1 MDSNDLLVKEYLES
15 LKEDTELDYLF
26 PILLRLMKFS
36 IVTTARESKGQSQ
49 YGKDI
54 IAIGKDENGI
64 KKRFYF
70 ELKGFSDKDITQTS
84 LLKQDGI
91 LESIREAKL
100 VAFNDTSIPGFN
112 DLPVQIVVVHNG
124 VIKSD
129 ARLTL
134 EGILTKEFPEG
145 GFERWDIYRLTELF
159 SQYLFGEYLFTE
171 EESIRLFK
179 RTLVLLDAPD
189 YDFSDFK
196 QLVEKQT
203 EKIYDV
209 QSRAFKKY
217 FASMNLLSVLIIHYS
232 RENGNLYPARE
243 CVTFLVL
250 RVWAWILRSD
260 LHNKKGVL
268 KEFRKLLRIHYDL
281 LDEYFQ
287 KMSIAVE
294 EQDGL
299 FSEAGKQFEPIGYPL
314 RCFEHLGYLNYF
326 LYARM
331 WFPTFEQG
339 PSQKK
344 QQLLVNRQ
352 LEYLVKLINFNDG
365 CSRPLIDRHSVP
377 IVATVLFFIRNKE
390 FISDIKEHLS
400 NLLEGILNNI
410 VIIKNT
416 RDRFPELYNNI
427 EQLVEFVA
435 TGERPKGYID
445 SSSLLITY
453 IFDILALIGN
463 EEIYNFYRNEF
474 DDKIDLQ
481 LAQCALST
489 DELEPLLFTKNLYNE
504 MHVESGI
511 RLPEIFA
518 DYKSNLKGMDL
529 IQREYKTDL
538 VGFPFLRLLAHIY
551 FANDFLP
558 EEWRN
563 SVV

>member
-1 MDSNDLLVKEYLES
+1 MGSNDLLVKEYLES

-84 LLKQDGI
+84 LLKPDGI

-100 VAFNDTSIPGFN
+100 VAFKDASIPGFN
-112 DLPVQIVVVHNG
+112 ELPVQIVIVHNG

-134 EGILTKEFPEG
+134 EGILAQEFPSG

-159 SQYLFGEYLFTE
+159 TQYLFGEYLFTE

-232 RENGNLYPARE
+232 RENENLYPARE
-243 CVTFLVL
+243 CVSFLLL
-250 RVWAWILRSD
+250 RVWGWILRND
-260 LHNKKGVL
+260 LQDKKGVL

-281 LDEYFQ
+281 LGEYFQ

-294 EQDGL
+294 EEDGL

-331 WFPTFEQG
+331 WFPTFDQR
-339 PSQKK
+339 PTPRK

-352 LEYLVKLINFNDG
+352 LEYLVKLINLNDG

-377 IVATVLFFIRNKE
+377 IMATVLFFIRNKK
-390 FISDIKEHLS
+390 FIHATGEHLS
-400 NLLEGILNNI
+400 NLLDGILNNI
-410 VIIKNT
+410 VVIKNT

-427 EQLVEFVA
+427 EHLVEFEA
-435 TGERPKGYID
+435 TGVRPKGYID

-453 IFDILALIGN
+453 IFEILALIN
-463 EEIYNFYRNEF
+463 DEQTYNLYRDQF
-474 DDKIDLQ
+474 DGKIDLQ
-481 LAQCALST
+481 LAQCALPT
-489 DELEPLLFTKNLYNE
+489 DELEPLLFTKSLYEE
-504 MHVESGI
+504 MHVDSGI
-511 RLPEIFA
+511 RLPEKFS
-518 DYKSNLKGMDL
+518 DYKERLEKINVVK
-529 IQREYKTDL
+529 RAYKTDKE
-538 VGFPFLRLLAHIY
+538 FPYLRLLAQIY
-551 FANDFLP
+551 FSNDFLTD
-558 EEWRN
+558 EWRKSFN
-563 SVV
+563 

>member
-1 MDSNDLLVKEYLES
+1 M
-15 LKEDTELDYLF
+15 
-26 PILLRLMKFS
+26 
-36 IVTTARESKGQSQ
+36 
-49 YGKDI
+49 
-54 IAIGKDENGI
+54 
-64 KKRFYF
+64 
-70 ELKGFSDKDITQTS
+70 
-84 LLKQDGI
+84 
-91 LESIREAKL
+91 
-100 VAFNDTSIPGFN
+100 
-112 DLPVQIVVVHNG
+112 
-124 VIKSD
+124 
-129 ARLTL
+129 
-134 EGILTKEFPEG
+134 
-145 GFERWDIYRLTELF
+145 
-159 SQYLFGEYLFTE
+159 
-171 EESIRLFK
+171 
-179 RTLVLLDAPD
+179 DAPD

-232 RENGNLYPARE
+232 RENNNLYPARE
-243 CVTFLVL
+243 CVTFLLL
-250 RVWAWILRSD
+250 RVWDWILRND
-260 LHNKKGVL
+260 LQNKKGVL

-344 QQLLVNRQ
+344 KQLLVNRQ

-427 EQLVEFVA
+427 EYLVEFVA
-435 TGERPKGYID
+435 TGERPKGYVD

-453 IFDILALIGN
+453 IFDILALIGD
-463 EEIYNFYRNEF
+463 EETYNLYRDQF
-474 DDKIDLQ
+474 DGKIDLQ
-481 LAQCALST
+481 LAQCALPT
-489 DELEPLLFTKNLYNE
+489 DELEPLLFTKSLYNE

-511 RLPEIFA
+511 RLPENFA
-518 DYKSNLKGMDL
+518 DYKSSLKGMDL
-529 IQREYKTDL
+529 VQREYKTDL

-563 SVV
+563 SVG

>member
-1 MDSNDLLVKEYLES
+1 MGSNDLLVKEYLES
-15 LKEDTELDYLF
+15 LKEDSELDYLF

-159 SQYLFGEYLFTE
+159 SRYLFGEYLFTE

-232 RENGNLYPARE
+232 RENDNLYPARE
-243 CVTFLVL
+243 CVTFLLL
-250 RVWAWILRSD
+250 RVWAWILRND
-260 LHNKKGVL
+260 LQNKKGVL

-294 EQDGL
+294 EHDGL

-331 WFPTFEQG
+331 WFPTFEQS

-344 QQLLVNRQ
+344 QQLLVDRQ

-427 EQLVEFVA
+427 EHLVEFVA

-453 IFDILALIGN
+453 IFDILALIGD
-463 EEIYNFYRNEF
+463 EETYNLYRTQF
-474 DDKIDLQ
+474 DGKIDLQ
-481 LAQCALST
+481 LAQCALPT
-489 DELEPLLFTKNLYNE
+489 DELEPLLFTKSLYNE

-511 RLPEIFA
+511 RLPENFS
-518 DYKSNLKGMDL
+518 DFKSSLKGMDL
-529 IQREYKTDL
+529 VQRKYKTDL
-538 VGFPFLRLLAHIY
+538 AGFPFLRLLAHIY

-563 SVV
+563 SVG